1 MGKREKVL
9 IDGKS
14 VARLRDKYLL
24 YRNPKKAVIDCISVA
39 VACRTW
45 DMEFLAVLNITREL
59 KSRVKNR
66 TKAPGFLG
74 VQTVPNLVII
84 LSLVCEVV

>member
-1 MGKREKVL
+1 MGKREVL

-24 YRNPKKAVIDCISVA
+24 YRNPKKAVIDCMSVA
-39 VACRTW
+39 VACRKW
-45 DMEFLAVLNITREL
+45 DMEFLAVLKITREL

-66 TKAPGFLG
+66 TKAPGVLG
-74 VQTVPNLVII
+74 VRTFPNLAII
-84 LSLVCEVV
+84 LSLLCGVV

>member
-1 MGKREKVL
+1 MVV

-24 YRNPKKAVIDCISVA
+24 HRNPKKAVIDCMSFA

-45 DMEFLAVLNITREL
+45 DVEFLAVLRITREL
-59 KSRVKNR
+59 QTRVKSRA
-66 TKAPGFLG
+66 KAPVVLG
-74 VQTVPNLVII
+74 VRKFPNLAVI
-84 LSLVCEVV
+84 LSPVCRVV